1 MGIYEEVETLRG
13 RKVERVKSGVFYLSG
28 LGFLVLGI
36 SLITNEIW
44 VGAALVLTVFPCL
57 MLYPL
62 IRFLFGGKDS
72 LGAVVT
78 TVIVEEVLKNQISKI
93 GKKGNRKY

>member
-1 MGIYEEVETLRG
+1 MVIYEEIENLRG
-13 RKVERVKSGVFYLSG
+13 RKIERVKSGVFYWTG

-36 SLITNEIW
+36 GLLINKIW
-44 VGAALVLTVFPCL
+44 IGAFLVLTIFPCL

-72 LGAVVT
+72 LGAIVT
-78 TVIVEEVLKNQISKI
+78 TVVVEEILKNEISKI
-93 GKKGNRKY
+93 GEKKKRKH

>member
-1 MGIYEEVETLRG
+1 MGIFEEVETLRG
-13 RKVERVKSGVFYLSG
+13 RKIERIKSGVFYWSG

-36 SLITNEIW
+36 TLITNKIW
-44 VGAALVLTVFPCL
+44 VGGFLVLTVFPCL

-62 IRFLFGGKDS
+62 VRFLFGGKDS

-78 TVIVEEVLKNQISKI
+78 TVIVEEVLKHEISKI
-93 GKKGNRKY
+93 SKKKKRKC

>member
-13 RKVERVKSGVFYLSG
+13 RKSSFFYWSG

-36 SLITNEIW
+36 ALIINEFMFGVFLI
-44 VGAALVLTVFPCL
+44 LTVFPCL

-78 TVIVEEVLKNQISKI
+78 TWIVEEVLKYEISKI
-93 GKKGNRKY
+93 GKKKRKY

>member
-13 RKVERVKSGVFYLSG
+13 RKIERIKSGFFYWSG
-28 LGFLVLGI
+28 LGLLVLGI
-36 SLITNEIW
+36 ILISNKLMI
-44 VGAALVLTVFPCL
+44 GGFMVLTVFPCL

-78 TVIVEEVLKNQISKI
+78 TVIVEEVLKNEIAKI
-93 GKKGNRKY
+93 GNKKKRKR

>member
-13 RKVERVKSGVFYLSG
+13 RKIERIKSSFFYWSG
-28 LGFLVLGI
+28 LGFLVLGVGL
-36 SLITNEIW
+36 LINEIML
-44 VGAALVLTVFPCL
+44 GVLLLLTFFPFL

-78 TVIVEEVLKNQISKI
+78 TVIVEAVLKNEISKI
-93 GKKGNRKY
+93 GKKKRKY